1 MLRLLLII
9 LLAGLVVGIAV
20 GPMLYLV
27 DAWVLVWLL
36 VGLLAIG
43 LIFYKRSIYVVLTAL
58 VVGSI
63 IVGSFRFNFYNHR
76 PLNDISAYT
85 DEIISFSGTI
95 IDDPQID
102 GNLIK
107 FTVLAKSLND
117 SVNPI
122 AGKILVKTRRYPAYQ
137 YGNVI
142 SVTGLV
148 KQPYDSPDFKYSN
161 YLSRFGV
168 YSLMDYPEIVITKLF
183 DANWFL
189 SFLYNL
195 KNSFV
200 VIINKIL
207 PEPTASFLAGLLLG
221 IRQNMPDELLESFRI
236 TGLTHI
242 IALSGFNITIIAGA
256 LMSWFRFLPLR
267 FRFVFIIMTIISF
280 VLLTGASP
288 SVTRAAIMGILILL
302 STLTGRL
309 SDVTISLLLTAAIMI
324 WHNPKILAYDIGFQ
338 LSFVSTIGIVYFH
351 PLLVDLL
358 PRWLNLIKGYL
369 SPTLSALLFV
379 MPIIVYNFSQ
389 ISLIAPVAN
398 VLVLPLI
405 PISMGLGFGAI
416 VLGAVNLGLGSLAGL
431 LAWVPLKMII
441 GVSQSLAQLPL
452 ASWPVSIDQ
461 FWWLIIYYLIIIS
474 LTIYLY
480 VKKKPFLPLGS
491 RSAVRG

>member
-1 MLRLLLII
+1 VPRLLLII
-9 LLAGLVVGIAV
+9 LLSGLIVGVAI
-20 GPMLYLV
+20 GPILYLADV
-27 DAWVLVWLL
+27 WILVWLL

-43 LIFYKRSIYVVLTAL
+43 LIFYKRNIYVVLVTLA
-58 VVGSI
+58 VGSI
-63 IVGSFRFNFYNHR
+63 IVGSFRFNFYSVR
-76 PLNDISAYT
+76 PLNDISAYAG
-85 DEIISFSGTI
+85 EIISFSGTI

-102 GNLIK
+102 GNLVK
-107 FTVLAKSLND
+107 FTVLTQSLND
-117 SVNPI
+117 SVSPI
-122 AGKILVKTRRYPAYQ
+122 AGKILIKTRKYPAYH

-142 SVTGLV
+142 SINGLI

-168 YSLMDYPEIVITKLF
+168 YSLMNYPDIIVTKPF

-195 KNSFV
+195 KNNFV

-221 IRQNMPDELLESFRI
+221 IRRNMPNELLEWFKI

-267 FRFVFIIMTIISF
+267 FRFIFIIMTIISF

-309 SDVTISLLLTAAIMI
+309 ADVTISLLLTAALMI
-324 WHNPKILAYDIGFQ
+324 WYNPKILAYDIGFQ

-351 PLLVDLL
+351 PLLVNLL
-358 PRWLNLIKGYL
+358 PRWLDFIKEYL

-389 ISLIAPVAN
+389 ISLIALLAN

-405 PISMGLGFGAI
+405 PISMGLGFGATI
-416 VLGAVNLGLGSLAGL
+416 LGVINLGLGSLAGL

-441 GVSQSLAQLPL
+441 STTQLLAKLPL
-452 ASWPVSIDQ
+452 ASWPVSVNQ

-491 RSAVRG
+491 RSIIRH